1 MQRKSHICY
10 VQCTIYEQIYSSRY
24 FVRHGCNL
32 RDTSESNNE
41 METDDEDLLANN
53 AFDSEGHIVGDLNN
67 DGTSESNDNDS
78 DNEVFQIDLFDELL
92 QEAYLIDDD
101 NDDEILSHKSEYGV
115 LLRWICLF
123 LAHWQRRF
131 NMTDKALYLLL
142 KFLSVSFKVLVI
154 KNFKYS

>member
-1 MQRKSHICY
+1 MYY
-10 VQCTIYEQIYSSRY
+10 VQCTIYEKTYSSRY
-24 FVRHGCNL
+24 FARHGCNL
-32 RDTSESNNE
+32 RDTSESKNE

-53 AFDSEGHIVGDLNN
+53 AFDSEGHIVGDWNN

-101 NDDEILSHKSEYGV
+101 DDDDDDEEIMSHKSEYGV

-123 LAHWQRRF
+123 LAHWQRLF
-131 NMTDKALYLLL
+131 HMSDNALYLLL
-142 KFLSVSFKVLVI
+142 KFLSVFFKVLVI
-154 KNFKYS
+154 KNFKHS